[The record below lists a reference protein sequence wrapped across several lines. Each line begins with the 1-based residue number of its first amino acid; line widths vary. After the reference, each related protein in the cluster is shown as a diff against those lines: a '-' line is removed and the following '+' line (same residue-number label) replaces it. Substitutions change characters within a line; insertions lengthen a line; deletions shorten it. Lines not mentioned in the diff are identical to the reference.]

1 MSYESGLRRARRNV
15 LAALD
20 ELAAIQGAMP
30 SNDAGTARKDAT
42 LACVAAKQA
51 LDKYLDHA
59 R

>member
-30 SNDAGTARKDAT
+30 SNDPNSGGE
-42 LACVAAKQA
+42 
-51 LDKYLDHA
+51 
-59 R
+59 